1 MLKNKEERQR
11 KKKSKYYE
19 LCKIQYL
26 ICKFLKNHNFSM
38 IVNSV
43 DITIFT
49 MVQISLTHVRQLS
62 QNQYYSL

>member
-1 MLKNKEERQR
+1 
-11 KKKSKYYE
+11 
-19 LCKIQYL
+19 
-26 ICKFLKNHNFSM
+26 M

>member
-1 MLKNKEERQR
+1 
-11 KKKSKYYE
+11 
-19 LCKIQYL
+19 
-26 ICKFLKNHNFSM
+26 M

-49 MVQISLTHVRQLS
+49 MVVVQIRLTHVRQLS